1 VLLSQLLNRRARI
14 KACAKLMIFGW
25 IPGLARILGQAVFS
39 FLPCLKPLKGS
50 HCHKQGAQSL
60 WMLIRAIIGK
70 HFTRE
75 RINTMC

>member
-39 FLPCLKPLKGS
+39 FFALPQAA
-50 HCHKQGAQSL
+50 QGLAL
-60 WMLIRAIIGK
+60 P
-70 HFTRE
+70 
-75 RINTMC
+75 